1 MSVDLGAQFQA
12 MFQTVLVPGRWLL
25 EHVGMH
31 PIDMQVWALY
41 VAVFMLALGGAS
53 TYSDVILMRRQM
65 RTTGTVTGID
75 RDDVDTP
82 RISFRAADGESYEFA
97 STLPLNF
104 GTATIGNSVAVVY
117 DPLNPRRAREA
128 GRPIA
133 KGVAIVVLYG
143 VAVAILAYAIAGGAL
158 N

>member
-41 VAVFMLALGGAS
+41 VAVFMLMLGGAS
-53 TYSDVILMRRQM
+53 TYGDVVLMRRQV

-82 RISFRAADGESYEFA
+82 RISFRAAVGVCFVFV
-97 STLPLNF
+97 LFLFLFF
-104 GTATIGNSVAVVY
+104 GF
-117 DPLNPRRAREA
+117 
-128 GRPIA
+128 
-133 KGVAIVVLYG
+133 
-143 VAVAILAYAIAGGAL
+143 
-158 N
+158 